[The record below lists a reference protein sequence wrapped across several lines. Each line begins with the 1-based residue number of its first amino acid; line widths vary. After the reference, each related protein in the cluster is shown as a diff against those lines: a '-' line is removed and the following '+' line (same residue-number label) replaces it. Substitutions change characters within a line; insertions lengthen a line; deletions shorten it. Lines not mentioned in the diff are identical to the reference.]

1 MSGSSNLIPLP
12 TFQSELLFTLLCYA
26 TALNNH
32 AGIIVQSLSSDTPS
46 KGRELAP
53 VATAAEEKGRVDK
66 LAQAVDFLCRASGI
80 FEHVCDK
87 MLPAW
92 DAATRN
98 VGSAGSNQRKGK
110 DKMPVECSREVVR
123 GMAV

>member
-1 MSGSSNLIPLP
+1 
-12 TFQSELLFTLLCYA
+12 LFALLCYA

-32 AGIIVQSLSSDTPS
+32 AGIIVKSLTAEAPTKRSGPV
-46 KGRELAP
+46 LAS
-53 VATAAEEKGRVDK
+53 ASEEKGRIDK

-80 FEHVCDK
+80 FEHICDK
-87 MLPAW
+87 ILPAW

-98 VGSAGSNQRKGK
+98 TGSSATNRRKGK

-123 GMAV
+123 GLGV